1 MESVYFFILHATG
14 FRVEP
19 AVDDGDD
26 HQGQEGAGEEAPDD
40 GNGHGLLDFRPF
52 TPPEGERDQPQDGGG
67 GRHQNGAQAGDSRI
81 DDGLSGGDS
90 SRFELIDVIHQHN
103 RIIDYNS

>member
-40 GNGHGLLDFRPF
+40 GNGHGLLDFRPSPHPRARG
-52 TPPEGERDQPQDGGG
+52 TSPKTVVVAVIRMGRRWVIPASTMASREGIPL
-67 GRHQNGAQAGDSRI
+67 A
-81 DDGLSGGDS
+81 LS
-90 SRFELIDVIHQHN
+90 
-103 RIIDYNS
+103 